1 MAGRQAQES
10 DDALAARAAQ
20 GDESGNVERLR
31 SVGRRTQAVTC
42 LECGTTYPKPV
53 KGGTTARN
61 PGCPNCGYVGWLEVE
76 VTVRVG
82 RGADDAKRVPPKT

>member
-1 MAGRQAQES
+1 V
-10 DDALAARAAQ
+10 
-20 GDESGNVERLR
+20 SGNEIGSLDRVRA
-31 SVGRRTQAVTC
+31 VGRRGTQSVTC

-53 KGGTTARN
+53 KGSTTARN

-82 RGADDAKRVPPKT
+82 QGADAVRRMFA

>member
-1 MAGRQAQES
+1 MSENEI
-10 DDALAARAAQ
+10 D
-20 GDESGNVERLR
+20 
-31 SVGRRTQAVTC
+31 SVTSLHGVGQHETQTVTC

-53 KGGTTARN
+53 RGNTTARN

-82 RGADDAKRVPPKT
+82 RGPDVAGQMTA

>member
-20 GDESGNVERLR
+20 GDNESGNLERLR
-31 SVGRRTQAVTC
+31 SVGRLGTQAVVC

-82 RGADDAKRVPPKT
+82 RGADDAERMPA

>member
-1 MAGRQAQES
+1 MSGN
-10 DDALAARAAQ
+10 
-20 GDESGNVERLR
+20 ESGNLERLR
-31 SVGRRTQAVTC
+31 SVGTRGTRVVTC

-53 KGGTTARN
+53 KGGTTACN

-82 RGADDAKRVPPKT
+82 HGADDAKRMPA